1 MTIEALLVTDN
12 PGDALLTA
20 HKGQIDADG
29 EQMINLPVQVLII
42 EDNHGDARL
51 LQEMLKESDS
61 LKYQVTRCST
71 LADALSHLTTAT
83 VNIVLL
89 DLGLPDAT
97 GLDAVRRVHEI
108 ADRIALIVLTG
119 HDDETMATQALT
131 EGAQDYLIKG
141 KIGTHG
147 LLRAVRYA
155 IERQR
160 MQVETDQVRRLQLQR
175 RDEFISTVS
184 HELRTPLTS
193 IRGALGLINA
203 EALGKLPQK
212 VKAMV
217 RIAYQNSERLVRII
231 NDILDMEK
239 INSGGLEMRIGAVA
253 VADFLQEALAVN
265 HAYGVKYQ
273 VQFVLETTPAGAQVA
288 ADPDRLMQVMANLL
302 SNAAK
307 FSTPGSTVQVRASER
322 DMLVRFEV
330 EDHGTGIPEAFR
342 ERVFEKFAQA
352 DSSTSRRFEG
362 TGLGLSITRRLIEA
376 MEGTIGFTTIT
387 DQGTT
392 FYFELPRAVSAMQ
405 LRTVAAQSDTV
416 RCRTL
421 VDVKDNAA
429 LAAQNGIARI
439 LHVEDDS
446 DLSQVIEA
454 ALAGKATVVAVR
466 TLREA
471 EIMLRDGCFSL
482 LLLDLALPDGN
493 GLDLLDR
500 LPSLNADSLPV
511 VILSVSDVPYDV
523 QKRVAAALVKSR
535 VSEANIVNT
544 VLSFLPDTAMDGT
557 SNNAPAIGQQPL
569 PLLG

>member
-1 MTIEALLVTDN
+1 MTVEADER
-12 PGDALLTA
+12 LTV
-20 HKGQIDADG
+20 HQGQVAAGG
-29 EQMINLPVQVLII
+29 EQMTSLPVQVLII

-51 LQEMLKESDS
+51 LQEMLKESSS

-71 LADALSHLTTAT
+71 LADALTHLTKTT

-89 DLGLPDAT
+89 DLGLPDAE
-97 GLDAVRRVHEI
+97 GLDAVRRVHEL

-141 KIGTHG
+141 KIGAHG
-147 LLRAVRYA
+147 LLRAIRYA

-160 MQVETDQVRRLQLQR
+160 MQVETDQARRLQLQR

-203 EALGKLPQK
+203 EALGKLPKK
-212 VKAMV
+212 VKALV

-253 VADFLQEALAVN
+253 VTEFLQEALAVN

-273 VQFVLETTPAGAQVA
+273 VGFVLETTPTGAQVA

-307 FSTPGSTVQVRASER
+307 FSAPGSTVRVRASER
-322 DMLVRFEV
+322 DMLVRIEV

-362 TGLGLSITRRLIEA
+362 TGLGLSITRRLVEA
-376 MEGTIGFTTIT
+376 MEGTIGFTTMT

-392 FYFELPRAVSAMQ
+392 FYFELPRAVDTMQ
-405 LRTVAAQSDTV
+405 LRTVAVQSDTA
-416 RCRTL
+416 RYRTL
-421 VDVKDNAA
+421 VAAKDSAA
-429 LAAQNGIARI
+429 LAAQTGVARI

-454 ALAGKATVVAVR
+454 ALAGSATVVAAR

-471 EIMLRDGCFSL
+471 EILLREGSFSL

-500 LPSLNADSLPV
+500 LPSLHAGPLPV
-511 VILSVSDVPYDV
+511 VILSVSDVTYDV
-523 QKRVAAALVKSR
+523 QERVAAALVKSR
-535 VSEANIVNT
+535 VSEENIVKT
-544 VLSFLPDTAMDGT
+544 VLSFLPGTAMNGT
-557 SNNAPAIGQQPL
+557 FDNSAPIRRQPPPL
-569 PLLG
+569 PG